1 VRLTP
6 SLESDNPVLISTIDV
21 RLDCSLM
28 LSSSD
33 SFGRYSSLLDKMQLA
48 GRKYP
53 GAGSD
58 VDQDVEAV
66 ARGEASQHAYVHH
79 ITLHSRR

>member
-6 SLESDNPVLISTIDV
+6 SIESDNPILISTIDV
-21 RLDCSLM
+21 RLDCSLI

-33 SFGRYSSLLDKMQLA
+33 SFGRYSALPDKMQLP

-53 GAGSD
+53 SADSD
-58 VDQDVEAV
+58 VDEDVQAV
-66 ARGEASQHAYVHH
+66 ARGEASQHAYVNH
-79 ITLHSRR
+79 ITLHS